1 LHGFRYP
8 IECLRMNETPKRRG
22 RPKGSSSFV
31 KMNLKHLVSQLG
43 RNANIMV
50 SKKHLD
56 QLEEL
61 DMFEYPID
69 EAVKPP
75 KEPEEKIQFSINTFN
90 D

>member
-1 LHGFRYP
+1 
-8 IECLRMNETPKRRG
+8 
-22 RPKGSSSFV
+22 
-31 KMNLKHLVSQLG
+31 
-43 RNANIMV
+43 MV

-69 EAVKPP
+69 EAAKPP

-90 D
+90 DWSYD